1 MTTPPAFDFSGAYVL
16 VTGGTSGI
24 GNGLALGFRDAG
36 AAVTITGSRG
46 SAAEYDG
53 VDLDGLEYRQ
63 LELPDNDGV
72 DALAASLDRLDVL
85 VNNAGANFG
94 DEHDPDGYEA
104 SVALNLFPAFRLAT
118 RCKDRLAASGIEGG
132 GSVVNIASMSAFRPS
147 PFVPGYGAAKAA
159 VVQMTAQLGLE
170 WATGSVRVNAIAP
183 GLILTRMTEVMV
195 DIPELAEGELAKV
208 PMARWGQPDDIA
220 PAALFLASPGAKFIT
235 GQTINV
241 DGGYSIS

>member
-1 MTTPPAFDFSGAYVL
+1 MTVRFDFTDRRVL

-24 GNGLALGFRDAG
+24 GHGVAVAFRAAG
-36 AAVTITGSRG
+36 AQVIVTGTRPSP
-46 SAAEYDG
+46 ADYD
-53 VDLDGLEYRQ
+53 VDLDGFAYRS
-63 LELPDNDGV
+63 LDVVDRDAV
-72 DALAASLDRLDVL
+72 DALAASIDTLDVL
-85 VNNAGANFG
+85 INNAGANFG